1 MSFITLIKAMR
12 VFNEMYLV
20 ETNREAEIQ
29 VYI

>member
-12 VFNEMYLV
+12 VFSEMYLV